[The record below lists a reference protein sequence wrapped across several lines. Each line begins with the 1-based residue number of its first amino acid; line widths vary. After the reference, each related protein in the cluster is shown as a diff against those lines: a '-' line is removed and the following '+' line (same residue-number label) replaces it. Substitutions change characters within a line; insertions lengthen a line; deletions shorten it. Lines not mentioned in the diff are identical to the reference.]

1 MNLEEKNDSAWR
13 KYRRYDRLGIAETFP
28 GTSHR
33 FLGCAAKG
41 NGNPFP
47 ENGTGARFP
56 GFQQVDLPQTLL
68 QKKL

>member
-13 KYRRYDRLGIAETFP
+13 KYGRSDRLGIAETFP
-28 GTSHR
+28 GTNHR
-33 FLGCAAKG
+33 FLRRAVKG
-41 NGNPFP
+41 NGDPFP
-47 ENGTGARFP
+47 ENGTGARLT